1 MNDIDNIDNSKYNFF
16 LGCITHSG
24 EVEVYWCNNR
34 SELDRLTL
42 ELFDGCRVVKQ
53 IRMARRR

>member
-1 MNDIDNIDNSKYNFF
+1 MNDIDNIDDSRYHFF
-16 LGCITHSG
+16 LQVITHSG

-42 ELFDGCRVVKQ
+42 ELFDSYRVVKQ